1 MTNQNSSGSYSRD
14 FQHSNGTPIICP
26 PGYNTVYD
34 NAQYTTFGS
43 VPVHYTRSH
52 PTEREFISFAD
63 IYIDAQTGKYTYLLT
78 LDYEADT
85 VDELKAAAQELAAVT
100 TWLTRQTEEENTRRQ
115 ALAERT
121 AARERTTGAVEHL
134 RTAQKDPHTMNT
146 TAPTACE
153 PFTALAREAAGEGI
167 TLVHPEHI
175 NHYYTAERV
184 EDALAAGYDRVV
196 MLCGVQ
202 IEVTA
207 LSEST
212 PGGGSGLF
220 CCECYQR
227 ATESSHTGRQPVI
240 SSHTAAQ

>member
-1 MTNQNSSGSYSRD
+1 MQTLNNSGSYSRD

-34 NAQYTTFGS
+34 SSLRNTFS
-43 VPVHYTRSH
+43 SSPVHYTRSH
-52 PTEREFISFAD
+52 PAEHEFINDAD
-63 IYIDAQTGKYTYLLT
+63 IYIDAQTGQFTYTLT

-100 TWLTRQTEEENTRRQ
+100 TWLTRQTEKENTRRQ
-115 ALAERT
+115 ALAEQT
-121 AARERTTGAVEHL
+121 AARERTGAVEHL
-134 RTAQKDPHTMNT
+134 RTAQKDTHTMNT

-153 PFTALAREAAGEGI
+153 PFTALAREAAGEGM

-196 MLCGVQ
+196 MLCGIQ

-207 LSEST
+207 LSESA
-212 PGGGSGLF
+212 PGGSDGLF

>member
-1 MTNQNSSGSYSRD
+1 MKTQNSTGSYSRD

-34 NAQYTTFGS
+34 SSLRNTFS
-43 VPVHYTRSH
+43 SSPVHYTRSH
-52 PTEREFISFAD
+52 PAEHGFINDAD
-63 IYIDAQTGKYTYLLT
+63 IYIDAHTGQFTYTLT

-100 TWLTRQTEEENTRRQ
+100 TWLTQQTEEENTRRQ
-115 ALAERT
+115 ALAEQT
-121 AARERTTGAVEHL
+121 AARERTGAVEHV
-134 RTAQKDPHTMNT
+134 RTAQKDTHTMNT

-153 PFTALAREAAGEGI
+153 SFTALAREAAGEGM

-196 MLCGVQ
+196 MLCGIQ

-212 PGGGSGLF
+212 PGGSDGLF

>member
-34 NAQYTTFGS
+34 SSLRNTFS
-43 VPVHYTRSH
+43 SSPVHYTRSH
-52 PTEREFISFAD
+52 PAEHEFINDAD
-63 IYIDAQTGKYTYLLT
+63 IYIDAQTGQFTNTLT

-100 TWLTRQTEEENTRRQ
+100 TWLTGQTEEENTRRQ

-121 AARERTTGAVEHL
+121 AARERTTGAFEHL

-153 PFTALAREAAGEGI
+153 PFTALAHEAAGEGI

-212 PGGGSGLF
+212 PGGSSGLF

>member
-34 NAQYTTFGS
+34 SSLRNTFS
-43 VPVHYTRSH
+43 SSPVHFTRSH
-52 PTEREFISFAD
+52 PAEHEFINDAD
-63 IYIDAQTGKYTYLLT
+63 IYIDAQTGQFTYTLT

-184 EDALAAGYDRVV
+184 EDALAADYDRVV
-196 MLCGVQ
+196 MLCGIQ

-212 PGGGSGLF
+212 PGGSNGLF